1 MEGLRFKGIV
11 WYLGESSAYDFEF
24 GRFFLRELKILWRE
38 YVERFKAERFV
49 AVHIAPEYYP
59 YGDKYGYLYINEA
72 LTQLQEESGKVTT
85 VPIYDIEPRWRKGD
99 GGMYYHPITRS
110 IKRRSQS
117 GSRTRWKAV

>member
-1 MEGLRFKGIV
+1 M
-11 WYLGESSAYDFEF
+11 
-24 GRFFLRELKILWRE
+24 
-38 YVERFKAERFV
+38 

-99 GGMYYHPITRS
+99 GGMYYHPIHPVNKAADRKADRGRIGGS
-110 IKRRSQS
+110 FGEVPADS
-117 GSRTRWKAV
+117 GSEV